1 MKSYIEPL
9 NAADALDVLDL
20 YGIDTPGAF
29 FSSEHEGCVEV
40 ELSGHTALLE
50 TPESVAMLFGHDAA
64 TALCQ
69 HSNFRKDAAEIMSRA
84 LDLDDFLYNVY
95 SGTAFIPDKASDGE
109 FFGFHVAHIPLS
121 AILEDDIDPLSPDAC
136 DYGLDS
142 ISETTEDAAVGY
154 FDPAGAVDDEKFLTS
169 ADWAL
174 CDIESSVLTAFGAGC
189 SPELAGWTLGNAE
202 SVAETCASLGVDI
215 ATAPAPDNPAR
226 VAAAAKAATK
236 ATTHGWP
243 PRPVTGCDRF
253 SRARAEAGPHDYRSR
268 PIGATMST
276 YKEQDIENLLAHL
289 REGIASDSVLALAD
303 DIRVD
308 CEGAG
313 DGESVWMH
321 PVLPGARYGKEDKVI
336 YDPFDTLP
344 GRSLKSSGGLPM
356 VEFYLHRGDDRPDA
370 TRNVK
375 DMEPAPYLIGRYYMK
390 TLLADHLGRGI
401 LLQDMPR
408 LALSA
413 DTVLDV
419 QDDLAKAVRAYAAGC
434 DFEIDGA
441 DADIARCLAQ
451 GGGCAAGTKV
461 SAVYVP
467 VGDLPRETTIFPDM
481 ARAAASIGLEDPET
495 ETLAEYGGVTVS
507 LVRAADAE
515 GSELKPNRAWAR
527 GGATEIVRGGFLV
540 IATDGNGEVVDLPK
554 WAIESAKTRFANPST
569 GPFQASAEF
578 MREVRRGL
586 GEQIEQAGRTPSDIA
601 ALASQLA
608 AKPGDDGG
616 AGGKRI

>member
-69 HSNFRKDAAEIMSRA
+69 HSNFRRDAAEIMSRA

-95 SGTAFIPDKASDGE
+95 SGTAFIPDKAPDGE

-215 ATAPAPDNPAR
+215 ATAPAPTPRASPR
-226 VAAAAKAATK
+226 PPRRPRRRQPT
-236 ATTHGWP
+236 GWP

-356 VEFYLHRGDDRPDA
+356 VEFYLYKGEDRPDA
-370 TRNVK
+370 SRNIK

-390 TLLADHLGRGI
+390 TLLADHRGFGI
-401 LLQDMPR
+401 LLQDTPR
-408 LALSA
+408 LGLSA
-413 DTVLDV
+413 DTVTDV
-419 QDDLAKAVRAYAAGC
+419 QDMLADAVRAYAAGC
-434 DFEIDGA
+434 DFEIDAA
-441 DADIARCLAQ
+441 DADIARCIA
-451 GGGCAAGTKV
+451 GGGYRGAAKV

-467 VGDLPRETTIFPDM
+467 VGDLPRETTVFADM
-481 ARAAASIGLEDPET
+481 DRALASIGLDRPET
-495 ETLAEYGGVTVS
+495 ETLAEHGGVTVK
-507 LVRAADAE
+507 LLHAGDDKARA
-515 GSELKPNRAWAR
+515 LKPNR
-527 GGATEIVRGGFLV
+527 TLVRGGETEIIDGSFLV
-540 IATDGNGEVVDLPK
+540 VATDAAGNLADLPR
-554 WAIESAKTRFANPST
+554 WAIESAKVRFADPST
-569 GPFQASAEF
+569 GPLRASAELL
-578 MREVRRGL
+578 RETRRAFE
-586 GEQIEQAGRTPSDIA
+586 EQVARAGRAPSDIA

-608 AKPGDDGG
+608 VRPGGG
-616 AGGKRI
+616 DIGGGKHI

>member
-69 HSNFRKDAAEIMSRA
+69 HSNFRRDAAEIMSRA

-215 ATAPAPDNPAR
+215 ATAPAPTPRASPR
-226 VAAAAKAATK
+226 PPRRPRRQQPT
-236 ATTHGWP
+236 GWP

-481 ARAAASIGLEDPET
+481 ARAAASIDLKDPET

-540 IATDGNGEVVDLPK
+540 IATDGDGEVVDLPK
-554 WAIESAKTRFANPST
+554 WAIESAKTRFADPST

>member
-1 MKSYIEPL
+1 
-9 NAADALDVLDL
+9 
-20 YGIDTPGAF
+20 
-29 FSSEHEGCVEV
+29 
-40 ELSGHTALLE
+40 
-50 TPESVAMLFGHDAA
+50 
-64 TALCQ
+64 
-69 HSNFRKDAAEIMSRA
+69 
-84 LDLDDFLYNVY
+84 
-95 SGTAFIPDKASDGE
+95 
-109 FFGFHVAHIPLS
+109 
-121 AILEDDIDPLSPDAC
+121 
-136 DYGLDS
+136 
-142 ISETTEDAAVGY
+142 
-154 FDPAGAVDDEKFLTS
+154 
-169 ADWAL
+169 
-174 CDIESSVLTAFGAGC
+174 
-189 SPELAGWTLGNAE
+189 
-202 SVAETCASLGVDI
+202 
-215 ATAPAPDNPAR
+215 
-226 VAAAAKAATK
+226 
-236 ATTHGWP
+236 
-243 PRPVTGCDRF
+243 
-253 SRARAEAGPHDYRSR
+253 
-268 PIGATMST
+268 MST

-321 PVLPGARYGKEDKVI
+321 PVLPGARYGKDDKVI

-390 TLLADHLGRGI
+390 TLLADHLDRGI

-413 DTVLDV
+413 DTVADV
-419 QDDLAKAVRAYAAGC
+419 QDALAKAVRAYAAG
-434 DFEIDGA
+434 A
-441 DADIARCLAQ
+441 
-451 GGGCAAGTKV
+451 KV

-467 VGDLPRETTIFPDM
+467 VGDLPRETTVFPDI

-540 IATDGNGEVVDLPK
+540 IATDGDGEVVDLPK
-554 WAIESAKTRFANPST
+554 WAIESAKTRFADPST